1 MSFYSDKLR
10 GKYDPSIRELKQ
22 SVISRIQQA
31 RRDGVTV
38 SEIADACD
46 DSINLTVI
54 YDMLD
59 AQLFSK
65 EAWESVDEALKSI
78 GF

>member
-10 GKYDPSIRELKQ
+10 GKYDPSIRELKR
-22 SVISRIQQA
+22 SVISRVQEA

-46 DSINLTVI
+46 DGINLTVI

-65 EAWESVDEALKSI
+65 EAWKNVDEALKSI
-78 GF
+78 GY

>member
-10 GKYDPSIRELKQ
+10 GKYDPTIKELKR
-22 SVISRIQQA
+22 SVVSRIQKA
-31 RRDGVTV
+31 REDGVTV

-46 DSINLTVI
+46 DAINLTVI
-54 YDMLD
+54 YDMLE

-65 EAWESVDEALKSI
+65 EAWESVDRALQSI
-78 GF
+78 GY